1 MNTLKFPTWL
11 CINVTSPIWIIFMQ
25 GGQCEKKQYFCTS
38 DIKIDMEDLSF
49 AALNLWRLKI
59 SI

>member
-25 GGQCEKKQYFCTS
+25 GGQYEKSSIFVS
-38 DIKIDMEDLSF
+38 DIKIVMEDLSF